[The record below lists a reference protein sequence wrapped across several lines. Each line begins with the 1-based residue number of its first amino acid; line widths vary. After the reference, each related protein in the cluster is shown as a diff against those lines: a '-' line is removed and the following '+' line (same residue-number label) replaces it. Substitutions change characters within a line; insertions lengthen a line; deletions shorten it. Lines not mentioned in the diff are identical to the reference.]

1 MTEKDCLIL
10 SRYVPE
16 ASMPILKNWFTQTP
30 FILNITKK
38 RTTKLGDFRGEVGKH
53 LCKISVNQNLN
64 SYSFLI
70 TLTHEFAHLLVWN
83 KYKNKVN
90 PHGKEWK
97 NTFTELLTVI
107 LENKVFPNDLTPV
120 VIKHAKQ
127 PKASSQADAQ
137 LTKALNKY
145 NPTNNL
151 VHLMELEHGTVFTL
165 NNKRTFKKGEKRR
178 TRYLCEEL
186 TTKRK
191 YLIHGI
197 AEVNV
202 LTS

>member
-1 MTEKDCLIL
+1 MTENDYLVL

-16 ASMPILKNWFTQTP
+16 ASMPILKHWFNQAP

-38 RTTKLGDFRGEVGKH
+38 RTTKLGDFRGEVGKQ

-64 SYSFLI
+64 PYSFLI

-83 KYKNKVN
+83 KHKNKVN

-97 NTFTELLTVI
+97 NTFTELLNV
-107 LENKVFPNDLTPV
+107 LLQHHVFPDDLTPM

-137 LTKALNKY
+137 LTKALNQHNK
-145 NPTNNL
+145 TNDL

-191 YLIHGI
+191 YLIHGV

>member
-16 ASMPILKNWFTQTP
+16 ASMPILKNWFTD
-30 FILNITKK
+30 ILQRCFPTSPLK
-38 RTTKLGDFRGEVGKH
+38 
-53 LCKISVNQNLN
+53 SPNLVVL
-64 SYSFLI
+64 F
-70 TLTHEFAHLLVWN
+70 LVWN

-97 NTFTELLTVI
+97 NTFTELLTVL

-191 YLIHGI
+191 YLINGV

>member
-1 MTEKDCLIL
+1 MTEKDCLVL

-38 RTTKLGDFRGEVGKH
+38 RTTKLGDFRGEVGKQ

-64 SYSFLI
+64 PYSFLI

-97 NTFTELLTVI
+97 NTFTELLIVL
-107 LENKVFPNDLTPV
+107 LENKVFPDDLTPMV
-120 VIKHAKQ
+120 VKHAKQ
-127 PKASSQADAQ
+127 PKASSQADVQ
-137 LTKALNKY
+137 LTKALNNY
-145 NPTNNL
+145 NPTNDL
-151 VHLMELEHGTVFTL
+151 VHLMELEQGTIFSL
-165 NNKRTFKKGEKRR
+165 NNNRTFKKGEKRR
-178 TRYLCEEL
+178 TRYLCEEVI
-186 TTKRK
+186 TKKK
-191 YLIHGI
+191 YLIHGV

>member
-38 RTTKLGDFRGEVGKH
+38 RTTKLGDFRGEVGNQ

-70 TLTHEFAHLLVWN
+70 TLTHEFAHLLVWS

-97 NTFTELLTVI
+97 NTFTELLIVL
-107 LENKVFPNDLTPV
+107 LENKVFPDDLTPMV
-120 VIKHAKQ
+120 VKHAKQ
-127 PKASSQADAQ
+127 PKASSQADVQ
-137 LTKALNKY
+137 LTKALNNY
-145 NPTNNL
+145 NPTNDL
-151 VHLMELEHGTVFTL
+151 VHLMELEQGTIFSL
-165 NNKRTFKKGEKRR
+165 NNNRTFKKGEKRR
-178 TRYLCEEL
+178 TRYLCEDV
-186 TTKRK
+186 TTKKK
-191 YLIHGI
+191 YLIHGV

>member
-1 MTEKDCLIL
+1 MTEKDCLVL

-38 RTTKLGDFRGEVGKH
+38 RTTKLGDFRGEVGKQ

-64 SYSFLI
+64 TYSFLI

-97 NTFTELLTVI
+97 NTFTELLIVL
-107 LENKVFPNDLTPV
+107 LENKVFPDDLTPMV
-120 VIKHAKQ
+120 VKHAKQ
-127 PKASSQADAQ
+127 PKASSQADVQ

-151 VHLMELEHGTVFTL
+151 IHLMELEQGTIFSL
-165 NNKRTFKKGEKRR
+165 NNNRTFKKGEKRR
-178 TRYLCEEL
+178 TRYLCEEV
-186 TTKRK
+186 TTKKK
-191 YLIHGI
+191 YLIHGV

-202 LTS
+202 LK

>member
-1 MTEKDCLIL
+1 MTEKDCLVL

-16 ASMPILKNWFTQTP
+16 ASIPILKNWFTQTP

-38 RTTKLGDFRGEVGKH
+38 RTTKLGDFRGEVGKQ

-97 NTFTELLTVI
+97 NTFTELLIVL
-107 LENKVFPNDLTPV
+107 LENNIFPDDLTPMV
-120 VIKHAKQ
+120 VKHAKQ
-127 PKASSQADAQ
+127 PKASSQADVQ
-137 LTKALNKY
+137 LTKALNNY
-145 NPTNNL
+145 NPTNDL
-151 VHLMELEHGTVFTL
+151 VHLMELEQGTIFSL
-165 NNKRTFKKGEKRR
+165 NNNRTFKKGEKRR
-178 TRYLCEEL
+178 TRYLCEEV
-186 TTKRK
+186 TTKKK
-191 YLIHGI
+191 YLIHGV

-202 LTS
+202 LK